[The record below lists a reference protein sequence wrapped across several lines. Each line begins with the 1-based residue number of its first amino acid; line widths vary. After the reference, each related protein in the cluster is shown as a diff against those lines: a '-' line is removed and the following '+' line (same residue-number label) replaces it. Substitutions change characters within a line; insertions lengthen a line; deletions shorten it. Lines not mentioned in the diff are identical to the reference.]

1 MFEPTTL
8 LLVGAAVLG
17 YLWWKGDKPILEKKE
32 TRQSKTNLL
41 EVKKLLEE
49 FGVDEVGDVFGNL
62 ALGEVQAAE
71 GEAETLNKNL
81 KSDDF
86 KKIMLRR
93 IATRVLARLL
103 NDSDHKQFVY
113 DMVDK
118 ARKMEQ

>member
-17 YLWWKGDKPILEKKE
+17 YLWWKGDKPKKE

-93 IATRVLARLL
+93 IAMRVLARLL